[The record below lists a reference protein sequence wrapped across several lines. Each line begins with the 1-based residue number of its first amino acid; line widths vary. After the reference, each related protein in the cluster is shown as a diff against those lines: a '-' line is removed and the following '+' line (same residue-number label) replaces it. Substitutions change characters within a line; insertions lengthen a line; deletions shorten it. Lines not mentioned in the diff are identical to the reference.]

1 MEPPLLLLL
10 LVKDVSRPPVV
21 DVELE
26 DVEEK
31 ENQDDPPE
39 VFVLELEVWVVDEVK
54 QVFCDVCSRIVL

>member
-1 MEPPLLLLL
+1 MLL

-26 DVEEK
+26 LEEVEEK

>member
-1 MEPPLLLLL
+1 MLL

-21 DVELE
+21 DVELELE